1 MSKTVKKLVPV
12 LATSTLVTGANMED
26 DLLLL
31 ERVLCI
37 YYLLCFR
44 KDNSDIKTLLDS
56 GRKVNAMTPAYASK
70 LGLKVRST
78 NIGAQKING
87 STLETFEMTLA
98 SFWVKNKLGQARFC
112 QEIFLFANTSVKV
125 ILEIPFLILS
135 NANISLAD

>member
-26 DLLLL
+26 DMLLL

-44 KDNSDIKTLLDS
+44 KDNSDVKTLLDS

-78 NIGAQKING
+78 NIGAQKIND
-87 STLETFEMTLA
+87 SILETFEMTLA
-98 SFWVKNKLGQARFC
+98 SFCVKNKLGQARFC